1 MVSSRVRLCRWF
13 LPSKKAWAHATAFP
27 SGLSPSS
34 LFSWHCLK
42 ALWMPF
48 TIGFTK
54 KDLASRPFLP
64 HIGANSQSHAALEN
78 SPKPKGDHAASLP
91 YSKERAFPPLSLEGP
106 FCEVLTM
113 NSGVSVAQATPFL
126 SSPGPMMYRGVL
138 PTTTDLNYPGLGP
151 GSPEHLIQNSAL
163 CLQFTVPGAA
173 PQLSVPFLTS
183 EEGNGRM
190 MVSLAHAISIFIFFP
205 PKLCLWC

>member
-1 MVSSRVRLCRWF
+1 MGRGKPKKHCKTSRLKSLWWADSSLLLFSLLPNEQILPGTWDSNQKKPMVSSRVRLCRWF

-27 SGLSPSS
+27 SGLCPSS

-64 HIGANSQSHAALEN
+64 HMGANSQSHAALEN
-78 SPKPKGDHAASLP
+78 SPKPKGDHAALLP

-106 FCEVLTM
+106 FCEVLTT

-126 SSPGPMMYRGVL
+126 SSPGAMM
-138 PTTTDLNYPGLGP
+138 
-151 GSPEHLIQNSAL
+151 
-163 CLQFTVPGAA
+163 
-173 PQLSVPFLTS
+173 
-183 EEGNGRM
+183 
-190 MVSLAHAISIFIFFP
+190 
-205 PKLCLWC
+205 